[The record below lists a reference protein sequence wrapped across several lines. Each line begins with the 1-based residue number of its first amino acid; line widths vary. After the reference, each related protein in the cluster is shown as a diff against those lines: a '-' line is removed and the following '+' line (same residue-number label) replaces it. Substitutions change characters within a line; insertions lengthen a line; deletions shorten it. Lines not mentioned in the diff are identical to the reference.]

1 MIEAGL
7 REAGMSD
14 IHVLSE
20 RHGLVSALA
29 KLAADVVLIDLTN
42 PSRDVLEEYFTV
54 SRALARPVAMFV
66 DQSMPGDIE
75 AAISAGVSAYVVDG
89 FRKERI
95 KPVLELAVSRFNAF
109 ARLQTELDEAR
120 NALADR
126 KAIDR
131 AKALLMRRRGVGEP
145 EAYALLRKAAMNQG
159 RRIGEVAASLIAAE
173 ELLGDGQ

>member
-1 MIEAGL
+1 MEFGCLCFGSFFFFKQKSSYEMRIWDWS
-7 REAGMSD
+7 SD
-14 IHVLSE
+14 VCS
-20 RHGLVSALA
+20 S
-29 KLAADVVLIDLTN
+29 DL
-42 PSRDVLEEYFTV
+42 
-54 SRALARPVAMFV
+54 
-66 DQSMPGDIE
+66 
-75 AAISAGVSAYVVDG
+75 

-145 EAYALLRKAAMNQG
+145 EIG
-159 RRIGEVAASLIAAE
+159 RA
-173 ELLGDGQ
+173 